1 MPVFI
6 YTYIMLIQMMNQ
18 QHIHFIMTSIKKHCG
33 EYCCGYHIYNT
44 IDTPIFGSNES
55 DRVYKNQ

>member
-1 MPVFI
+1 
-6 YTYIMLIQMMNQ
+6 MLIQMMNQ